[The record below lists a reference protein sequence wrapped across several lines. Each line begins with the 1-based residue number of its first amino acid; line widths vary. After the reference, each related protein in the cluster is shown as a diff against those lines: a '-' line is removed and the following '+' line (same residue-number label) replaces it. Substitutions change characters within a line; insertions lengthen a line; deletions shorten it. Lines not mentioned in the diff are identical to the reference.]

1 MSTTYRKRKIK
12 YKRKKNLKMTT
23 IKSCQYRKIMSRT
36 RGKIPTTTG
45 HKKKRERKKSGVSGS
60 SMAKLCQVFQRF
72 KARHA
77 EGERQTLLPC
87 LGLALAYLPT
97 HHSLTPFFS
106 PHPSPLHCLPLSL
119 QSHSYSRSFFFFLD
133 INAITSFTFFVSFP
147 FALSFFFFLL

>member
-1 MSTTYRKRKIK
+1 
-12 YKRKKNLKMTT
+12 MTT
-23 IKSCQYRKIMSRT
+23 IKSCQYRKIMSKT

-97 HHSLTPFFS
+97 HQLTHSTFLSSSFASTLPPTLS
-106 PHPSPLHCLPLSL
+106 TKPLLL
-119 QSHSYSRSFFFFLD
+119 QKFFFLD
-133 INAITSFTFFVSFP
+133 INAITSFTFFVSFRLLFP
-147 FALSFFFFLL
+147 FFLLL